1 MGLPEE
7 AVQLALTVC
16 IIVPTLF
23 VIIVCSGYHGYSMQ
37 WALPHG
43 PINSQ
48 LYTILY
54 MMGYWSGEGLVKL
67 LIFHSLKF

>member
-16 IIVPTLF
+16 ITVPMLF
-23 VIIVCSGYHGYSMQ
+23 VIIVCSGYYGYSIQ

-43 PINSQ
+43 PINSL
-48 LYTILY
+48 LYIIHDGILE
-54 MMGYWSGEGLVKL
+54 W
-67 LIFHSLKF
+67 